1 MVLKSS
7 SNENGAACHGHHG
20 QLPHSPTHLLLLFVI
35 AVAVIVRT
43 GVPSKLLDDG
53 VDRASLVILLLLR
66 LHLIFLLIAAT
77 AVIVFSVT
85 GVLLGGGGDG
95 EGVLLLGGEDWE
107 GVLLG
112 GVVSLATLLILNPI
126 KLALHFDQHP
136 FALLHGAGCF
146 FHHSLHLQSFASLR
160 LTLLLAISIC
170 HRLEQYFSF
179 STNIFSE

>member
-95 EGVLLLGGEDWE
+95 EGVLL
-107 GVLLG
+107 G